1 MDDIFFGGE
10 KNGDV
15 IRNIFFFAKEMINS
29 EGKGEKHLERKIC
42 FLWKR
47 RITEKKAG
55 SLARG
60 WSI

>member
-42 FLWKR
+42 FFV
-47 RITEKKAG
+47 EKKNNG
-55 SLARG
+55 EKSRVI
-60 WSI
+60 S